1 MELNITLAF
10 ALGVT
15 ILGLWVLYRSRRRH
29 HQAISALESAT
40 LSLSLDLLQAL
51 QRHRGLG
58 AQQDAW
64 SCERRAE
71 LAEQLN
77 RLWQEWPAE
86 PLHLPPLQLDW
97 PLLLRKPADFSAH
110 CRLIDNLI
118 GIIERLEDHLTQGGH
133 RRLRGFGQSC
143 RALEDLARLRGLA
156 TRAANYAH
164 CPVGLKMQIRFLCQR
179 LRQPGTSESQLALMD
194 HLEQALIDTPRIT
207 LTPQHC
213 FSLVTPLIDKRLHEL
228 RHVLSQAVN
237 SD

>member
-1 MELNITLAF
+1 MELNITLVF
-10 ALGVT
+10 TLGVT

-29 HQAISALESAT
+29 HQAISALENAT
-40 LSLSLDLLQAL
+40 LRLSLDLLQAL

-58 AQQDAW
+58 AQQDPW
-64 SCERRAE
+64 SSERRAE
-71 LAEQLN
+71 LAQQLN
-77 RLWQEWPAE
+77 RLWADWPDE
-86 PLHLPPLQLDW
+86 TLHLPPLQLDW
-97 PLLLRKPADFSAH
+97 PALQRKPADFSAH
-110 CRLIDNLI
+110 CRVIDSLI
-118 GIIERLEDHLTQGGH
+118 GVIEELEDHLNQRGH
-133 RRLRGFGQSC
+133 RRLRGFGQAC

-179 LRQPGTSESQLALMD
+179 LRQPGTSDSQLALMD

-207 LTPQHC
+207 LSPQAC

-228 RHVLSQAVN
+228 RHVLSEAVT